1 MRPESDEVTKRRS
14 RAETP
19 ELARG
24 NMRGDAPVRRLTAVA
39 PPMVVLVVGVIALET
54 AVRVF
59 GVREFLLPPPSK
71 VLRTIASEG
80 RELWPAAGETALA
93 AAIGFTGSGVVGVAA
108 AVVLSSA
115 RWVRRAFYPYAVFFQ
130 TVPIIAIAP
139 LLVVWIGYGLRTV
152 AVSAFIVS
160 VFPVIANTLGGL
172 VSTEPAL
179 RDLFRLYGAGPADTM
194 LKLRLPFALPSILTG
209 LRIAAGLAVIG
220 AIVGEFIAGGGLGG
234 VIDVSLTQQRV
245 DKVFAGVL
253 LASLLGLTLFLAVNL
268 ISRLVL
274 RNWHASEQVE

>member
-1 MRPESDEVTKRRS
+1 VKKSTLRRMAS
-14 RAETP
+14 AAGP
-19 ELARG
+19 
-24 NMRGDAPVRRLTAVA
+24 PVL
-39 PPMVVLVVGVIALET
+39 VLVVGVLALEG

-59 GVREFLLPPPSK
+59 HVRRYLLPPPSD
-71 VLRTIASEG
+71 VLRTIAREG
-80 RELWPAAGETALA
+80 AELWPAAGETALA
-93 AAIGFTGSGVVGVAA
+93 AAIGFAASAVFGVAA
-108 AVVLSSA
+108 ALALSSA
-115 RWVRRAFYPYAVFFQ
+115 RWVQRAFYPYAVFFQ

-160 VFPVIANTLGGL
+160 AFPVVANTLGGL
-172 VSTEPAL
+172 LSTEPAL
-179 RDLFRLYGAGPADTM
+179 RDLFRLYGAGRLDTM

-209 LRIAAGLAVIG
+209 LRVAAGLAVIG

-253 LASLLGLTLFLAVNL
+253 LASLLGLGLFAFVNG
-268 ISRLVL
+268 ISRLAL
-274 RNWHASEQVE
+274 RHWHASEQG